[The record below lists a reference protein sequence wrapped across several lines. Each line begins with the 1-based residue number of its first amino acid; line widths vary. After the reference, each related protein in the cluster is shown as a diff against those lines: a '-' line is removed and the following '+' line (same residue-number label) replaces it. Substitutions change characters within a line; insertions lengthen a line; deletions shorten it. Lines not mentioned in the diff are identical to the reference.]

1 MAEDGVM
8 DKVNKAFE
16 VIGPTLG
23 TIIVLFL
30 LKKVWD
36 WYVAKK
42 ANKLAAAEAAPA
54 EEAKV

>member
-1 MAEDGVM
+1 M